1 MNPSSPRIFQLA
13 ALLSSRLVPV
23 LALLWAAS
31 LRADDPSC
39 QLTVHADQPG
49 AVINRNIYG
58 QFAEHLGHGIYGGIW
73 VGEDSPI
80 PNTRGMRNDVI
91 AALRRLRVPVIRW
104 PGGCFA
110 DEYHWKDGIGPRNL
124 RPSMINTH
132 WGGVV
137 ENNAFGTHEFL
148 DFCDLV
154 GAEPYVTGNL
164 GSGTVQEMQDW
175 VEYMTSDANSPM
187 ADLRRKNGRN
197 EPWKIR
203 YFAIGN
209 ENWGCG
215 GDMRPEYYA
224 DEFRRYSTF
233 IKDFSGNQILR
244 IACGPSGDD
253 YAWTDTVMKIAGKR
267 ANGLSLHYYTVKDDN
282 WKQKGSATLFG
293 EAEWFAM
300 LSQTLKMEELVTRHS
315 AIMDR
320 YDPAKK
326 VGLMVDEWGAWYDV
340 EPGTNPGF
348 LYQQNSLRDALLAG
362 INLNIFHEHADRV
375 QMSNIAQMIN
385 VLQAMILT
393 DGPRMVLTPTYHVFA
408 MYNVHQGSRLLPT
421 DLTGP
426 DYRFGGKAM
435 PAISASASR
444 DVEGRIHISLC
455 NADPHSQV
463 AVACRLAGA
472 SPSKVSATV
481 LTAGSINAHNTFDR
495 PGEVT
500 PIPFTDFSS
509 DGGLLTLRLPAKSV
523 TVVEID

>member
-1 MNPSSPRIFQLA
+1 MNPLSPRISLLA
-13 ALLSSRLVPV
+13 V
-23 LALLWAAS
+23 LALAWAAS
-31 LRADDPSC
+31 VQADEAPC
-39 QLTVHADQPG
+39 QLTVHADKPG
-49 AVINRNIYG
+49 PVINRNIYG

-91 AALRRLRVPVIRW
+91 AALRNLRVPVVRW

-110 DEYHWKDGIGPRNL
+110 DEYHWKDGIGPRSS

-148 DFCDLV
+148 DFCELI
-154 GAEPYVTGNL
+154 GAEPYITGNL
-164 GSGTVQEMQDW
+164 GSGTVQEMQEW
-175 VEYMTSDANSPM
+175 VEYMTSDADSPM

-197 EPWKIR
+197 EPWKIK

-224 DEFRRYSTF
+224 DEFRRYNIF
-233 IKDFSGNQILR
+233 IKNFSGNQIAR
-244 IACGPSGDD
+244 IACGSSSDD

-282 WKQKGSATLFG
+282 WKKKGSATEFG
-293 EAEWFAM
+293 ESEWFAM

-315 AIMDR
+315 EIMDR
-320 YDPAKK
+320 YDPARK

-362 INLNIFHEHADRV
+362 INLNIFHEHAERV
-375 QMSNIAQMIN
+375 QMSNIAQMVN
-385 VLQAMILT
+385 VLQSMILT
-393 DGPRMVLTPTYHVFA
+393 DGPKMVLTPTYHVFA
-408 MYNVHQGSRLLPT
+408 MYNVHQGARLLPT
-421 DLTGP
+421 DLAGP
-426 DYRFGGKAM
+426 EYRFGGKAM
-435 PAISASASR
+435 PAISVSASS
-444 DVEGRIHISLC
+444 DVQGRIHISLC
-455 NADPHSQV
+455 NADPHEPV
-463 AVACRLAGA
+463 TVACRLAGA
-472 SPSKVSATV
+472 NPTKVSGTV
-481 LTAGSINAHNTFDR
+481 LTANQISAHNTFSS
-495 PGEVT
+495 PGEISPV
-500 PIPFTDFSS
+500 PFTDFSR
-509 DGGLLTLRLPAKSV
+509 DGNGLTVHLPSKSV
-523 TVVEID
+523 TVLEVD

>member
-1 MNPSSPRIFQLA
+1 MNPIPPRISRFA
-13 ALLSSRLVPV
+13 ALVLSRFVPA
-23 LALLWAAS
+23 LALSWGAG
-31 LRADDPSC
+31 LRADDLPY
-39 QLTVHADQPG
+39 QLTVRADRPG
-49 AVINRNIYG
+49 AVINPNIYG
-58 QFAEHLGHGIYGGIW
+58 QFAEHLGHGVYGGIW

-91 AALRRLRVPVIRW
+91 DALRRLRVPVLRW

-110 DEYHWKDGIGPRNL
+110 DEYHWKGGIGPRSL

-148 DFCDLV
+148 DFCDLI
-154 GAEPYVTGNL
+154 GAEPYITGNL

-175 VEYMTSDANSPM
+175 VEYMTSDADSPM
-187 ADLRRKNGRN
+187 ANLRRKNGRN
-197 EPWKIR
+197 DPWKIK

-209 ENWGCG
+209 ESWGCG

-224 DEFRRYSTF
+224 DEFRRYNTF
-233 IKDFSGNQILR
+233 IKNFSGNQIAR
-244 IACGPSGDD
+244 IACGPSDDD
-253 YAWTDTVMKIAGKR
+253 YAWTDTVMRIAGKR
-267 ANGLSLHYYTVKDDN
+267 ANGLSLHHYTVKDGN
-282 WKQKGSATLFG
+282 WKVKGSATQFG

-300 LSQTLKMEELVTRHS
+300 LSQTLKMDELITRHS

-320 YDPAKK
+320 YDPDKK

-385 VLQAMILT
+385 VLQSMILT
-393 DGPRMVLTPTYHVFA
+393 DGPKMVLTPTYHVFA
-408 MYNVHQGSRLLPT
+408 MYSVHQGARLLPT
-421 DLTGP
+421 DLIGP
-426 DYRFGGKAM
+426 AYGFGGQAM

-444 DVEGRIHISLC
+444 DAQGRIHISLC
-455 NADPHSQV
+455 NADPHARI
-463 AVACRLAGA
+463 AVACRLSGA
-472 SPSKVSATV
+472 SPSRIFATV
-481 LTAGSINAHNTFDR
+481 LTADSINAHNTFDR
-495 PGEVT
+495 PGEVS
-500 PIPFTDFSS
+500 PSPFTDFSRE
-509 DGGLLTLRLPAKSV
+509 GENLTLRLPAKSV
-523 TVVEID
+523 TVVEIN

>member
-1 MNPSSPRIFQLA
+1 MNPLSPRISILA
-13 ALLSSRLVPV
+13 V
-23 LALLWAAS
+23 LALAWTVGV
-31 LRADDPSC
+31 RADEASC
-39 QLTVHADQPG
+39 QLTVHADKPG
-49 AVINRNIYG
+49 PVINRNIYG

-91 AALRRLRVPVIRW
+91 AALRNLRVPVVRW

-110 DEYHWKDGIGPRNL
+110 DEYHWKDGIGPRSS

-148 DFCDLV
+148 DFCELI
-154 GAEPYVTGNL
+154 GAEPYITGNL
-164 GSGTVQEMQDW
+164 GSGTVQEMQEW
-175 VEYMTSDANSPM
+175 VEYMTSDADSPM

-197 EPWKIR
+197 EPWKIK

-224 DEFRRYSTF
+224 DEFRRYNVF
-233 IKDFSGNQILR
+233 IKNFSGNQIAR
-244 IACGPSGDD
+244 IACGPSSDD

-282 WKQKGSATLFG
+282 WKKKGSATEFG
-293 EAEWFAM
+293 ESEWFAM

-315 AIMDR
+315 EIMDR
-320 YDPAKK
+320 YDPARK

-362 INLNIFHEHADRV
+362 INLNIFHKHAERV
-375 QMSNIAQMIN
+375 QMSNIAQMVN
-385 VLQAMILT
+385 VLQSMILT
-393 DGPRMVLTPTYHVFA
+393 DGPKMVLTPTYHVFA
-408 MYNVHQGSRLLPT
+408 MYNVHQGARLLPT
-421 DLTGP
+421 DLAGP
-426 DYRFGGKAM
+426 EYRFGGKTM
-435 PAISASASR
+435 PAISVSASS
-444 DVEGRIHISLC
+444 DVQGRIHISLC
-455 NADPHSQV
+455 NADSHEPV
-463 AVACRLAGA
+463 TIACRLVGA
-472 SPSKVSATV
+472 NPTKVSGTV
-481 LTAGSINAHNTFDR
+481 LTANRISAHNTFSS
-495 PGEVT
+495 PGEVS
-500 PIPFTDFSS
+500 PVPFTDFSR
-509 DGGLLTLRLPAKSV
+509 DGDGLTVHLPSKSV
-523 TVVEID
+523 TVLEVD